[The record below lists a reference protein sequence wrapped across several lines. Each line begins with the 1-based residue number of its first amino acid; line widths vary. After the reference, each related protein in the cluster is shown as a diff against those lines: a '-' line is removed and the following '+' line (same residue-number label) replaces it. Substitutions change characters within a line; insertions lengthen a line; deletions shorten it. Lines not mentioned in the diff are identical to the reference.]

1 MRRKQKSYDKEFKEA
16 AVKMVL
22 EQGLSCTKVGEDLGV
37 SGASIGNWV
46 REVEE
51 RGKKAFPGK
60 GKTHDEELRRLK
72 RELDRV
78 KMERD
83 ILKKAITF
91 FKDEE
96 R

>member
-1 MRRKQKSYDKEFKEA
+1 VRRQRKTYDKEFKEA

-22 EQGLSCTKVGEDLGV
+22 EQGLAVSKVAKDLGV
-37 SGASIGNWV
+37 SPPSVGGWV

-60 GKTHDEELRRLK
+60 GKPHDEELRRLQ
-72 RELDRV
+72 RELERV

-91 FKDEE
+91 FRDEE

>member
-1 MRRKQKSYDKEFKEA
+1 MRKKRKSYDREFKEA

-22 EQGLSCTKVGEDLGV
+22 EQGLSCAKVGEDLGV
-37 SGASIGNWV
+37 SGATVGNWV

-60 GKTHDEELRRLK
+60 GKPHEEELRRLQ
-72 RELDRV
+72 RELERV

-91 FKDEE
+91 FRDEE